1 MKTENPLI
9 SIIIPVYNVEKYL
22 DKCVESVVNQT
33 YRNLEIILVDDGSPD
48 NCPKMCDEWAAND
61 SRIKVIHLE
70 NTGVANARNTAL
82 RMAAGDYVG
91 FVDGDDYV
99 EPDMYQQLVELAM
112 KYNSDITFCSYQIND
127 EDRGEAGCSEIP
139 KDAVMKNVLMG
150 EYEYGVLW
158 NKLYKSS
165 VVKDLEMPP
174 LKCSEDL
181 PYNYFAMKNADKFV
195 KTELKLYHYYQ
206 NEASTMHSS
215 FSRSKYDAVK
225 ARKIMINDVTSAF
238 KPYAVYDLVLSLY
251 VFLNLSLITN
261 QCDDMLGDVRKEIL
275 DYKKDIMKSDLF
287 TKKDKFK
294 TFFLSL
300 SLFVYKTVL
309 KIMK

>member
-139 KDAVMKNVLMG
+139 KDEVMKNVLMG

-181 PYNYFAMKNADKFV
+181 PYNYFAIKNAEKFV

-206 NEASTMHSS
+206 NSNSTVHGN
-215 FSRSKYDAVK
+215 FGIGAFDAVK
-225 ARKIMINDVTSAF
+225 ARNIMIEDVNVDF
-238 KPYAVYDLVLSLY
+238 KEYAVKGFVVSNFVVLSG
-251 VFLNLSLITN
+251 IIKN
-261 QCDDMLGDVRKEIL
+261 QKCFEKYDELRANILKYKKEIL
-275 DYKKDIMKSDLF
+275 TSKLYSKRDKIKLIILLISPYIYNKL
-287 TKKDKFK
+287 TK
-294 TFFLSL
+294 
-300 SLFVYKTVL
+300 
-309 KIMK
+309 

>member
-139 KDAVMKNVLMG
+139 KDEVMKNVLMG

>member
-1 MKTENPLI
+1 MKNENPLI
-9 SIIIPVYNVEKYL
+9 SIVIPVYKVEKFL
-22 DKCVESVVNQT
+22 GRCVESAVNQT
-33 YRNLEIILVDDGSPD
+33 YKNLEIFLIDDGSPD
-48 NCPKMCDEWAAND
+48 NCPKICDDWASKD
-61 SRIKVIHLE
+61 DRIKVIHLE
-70 NTGVANARNTAL
+70 NAGVANARNTAL
-82 RMAAGDYVG
+82 KQATGDYIG
-91 FVDGDDYV
+91 FIDGDDYV

-139 KDAVMKNVLMG
+139 KDEVMKNVLMG

-158 NKLYKSS
+158 NKLYKKS

-174 LKCSEDL
+174 LKCSQDL

-225 ARKIMINDVTSAF
+225 ARKIMINDVTSVF
-238 KPYAVYDLVLSLY
+238 KPYAVYGLVLSLY
-251 VFLNLSLITN
+251 VFLSQSLTTN
-261 QCDDMLGDVRKEIL
+261 QCEDMRNDVRKEIL
-275 DYKKDIMKSDLF
+275 IYKKEILQSDLF
-287 TKKDKFK
+287 SKKDKLK
-294 TFFLSL
+294 TVLLSL
-300 SLFVYKTVL
+300 SLFVYKTVM
-309 KIMK
+309 KIIK